1 MANLFY
7 TNVRLVVNGLGIN
20 YIDKL
25 DFLRLFYQAR
35 LTTFTSNNIKSIL
48 QTARIIPFDPQN
60 VLSRLKVNILNSL
73 SQPQNPDNYTIIKP
87 YIIQLIFKPIFKLF
101 NNILSKAQSRS

>member
-7 TNVRLVVNGLGIN
+7 TNASLVVNGIKIN

-35 LTTFTSNNIKSIL
+35 LTTFTSKNIKSIS
-48 QTARIIPFDPQN
+48 QTAGIVPFDLQN
-60 VLSRLKVNILNSL
+60 VLSRLKVSIPSSLYNHEILTTTL
-73 SQPQNPDNYTIIKP
+73 YYCKDL
-87 YIIQLIFKPIFKLF
+87 IQY
-101 NNILSKAQSRS
+101 N

>member
-7 TNVRLVVNGLGIN
+7 TNASLVVNGFGIN

-35 LTTFTSNNIKSIL
+35 LTIFTSKNIKSIF
-48 QTARIIPFDPQN
+48 QTAGIVSFDP
-60 VLSRLKVNILNSL
+60 
-73 SQPQNPDNYTIIKP
+73 
-87 YIIQLIFKPIFKLF
+87 
-101 NNILSKAQSRS
+101 